1 VYAVGGA
8 PGLHEVGPSERDA
21 DKEPTEEVRDES
33 YRVIP
38 PHEGEDKLE
47 GTDEV
52 DVDGIKLGGGLKI
65 VRSQYLKKITCLRA
79 TNRMRQFP

>member
-38 PHEGEDKLE
+38 PHEGEDKME

-52 DVDGIKLGGGLKI
+52 DVDGIKLGGG
-65 VRSQYLKKITCLRA
+65 
-79 TNRMRQFP
+79 